1 MHALLYNNVCCKAI
15 NACIFFQEEE
25 DAVHFADRVKAVIA
39 ARAGMS
45 VLPW

>member
-1 MHALLYNNVCCKAI
+1 MSVVKQLI
-15 NACIFFQEEE
+15 TIFFQEEE

>member
-1 MHALLYNNVCCKAI
+1 MSVVKQLMHVF
-15 NACIFFQEEE
+15 FFQEEE